1 MEETI
6 EVDAYLA
13 DPLMAETLRK
23 LLAVD
28 HHIEGLNDQIVGRLE
43 FYQERFKDIKQR
55 VAGLEREIE
64 VIGASPLSQ
73 ERLRLLKQRL
83 ASNQKQ
89 KQLIQNQLH
98 TLKG

>member
-1 MEETI
+1 MEEII
-6 EVDAYLA
+6 ELDAYLA

-28 HHIEGLNDQIVGRLE
+28 HRIEGLNDQIVGRLE
-43 FYQERFKDIKQR
+43 YYQERFKDIKQR